1 MLPRVTPAL
10 ACRDRL
16 APDTLKG
23 LLPLETTPV
32 KNLKG
37 KKKTEKEPHGPAHG
51 SSHLQVEGAFDFLS
65 NSVMSRTSPSWL
77 PGELKEVQGPVRG
90 LGQGARAPCP
100 PGFGPQPLATWH
112 RAGPVS
118 HCHGPQVR

>member
-1 MLPRVTPAL
+1 MQPRARPAPEVPSVLPRVTPAL

-37 KKKTEKEPHGPAHG
+37 KKKLKRSLMAQPTGPATCR
-51 SSHLQVEGAFDFLS
+51 L
-65 NSVMSRTSPSWL
+65 R
-77 PGELKEVQGPVRG
+77 VR
-90 LGQGARAPCP
+90 LIFSAIP
-100 PGFGPQPLATWH
+100 
-112 RAGPVS
+112 
-118 HCHGPQVR
+118 